1 MSTSA
6 SRSLSFLGS
15 IITIVGTLVIMN
27 YFNKLEKKEG
37 CLISEKQED
46 FIYKYNVFTLC
57 ISIISIFGLWFGF
70 YT

>member
-15 IITIVGTLVIMN
+15 ITTIVGTLVVMN

-57 ISIISIFGLWFGF
+57 VSIISIFGLWFGF